1 VDFWAGFAGNWRLDR
16 VILGADGAETGRL
29 VGTARFVTRDGGYDY
44 AEDGTLTLPGAPPM
58 PATRASRWDLVEG
71 RVVVA
76 FPDGR
81 PFHAFARAAA
91 AEAVHLC
98 DPDIYRVA
106 YDFRDWPVWRADW
119 RVTGPRKDYRMVSVY
134 RR

>member
-1 VDFWAGFAGNWRLDR
+1 MPEA
-16 VILGADGAETGRL
+16 
-29 VGTARFVTRDGGYDY
+29 GGYAY
-44 AEDGTLTLPGAPPM
+44 AEEGTLIQPDAPPM
-58 PATRASRWDLVEG
+58 TAKRAYCWRLVDG
-71 RVVVA
+71 RVAVA

-81 PFHAFARAAA
+81 PFHAFDLTPV
-91 AEAVHLC
+91 AEAFHLC
-98 DPDIYRVA
+98 DPDTYRVA